1 MSIYLYTF
9 YGDVPPAD
17 ADSVGTPQFVA
28 AQKKA
33 AARDRV
39 IRAWLQRNEI
49 GAFPKPES
57 EVVALLPKFGEY
69 SESNPEL
76 YFMFS
81 DGDNRFRVLHRGA
94 LTSYDDYDA
103 AVRGIYAVPEET
115 DVATH
120 RNIVFPRYPGSGA
133 PNPGVAPDQRG

>member
-1 MSIYLYTF
+1 MSIWLYTF
-9 YGDVPPAD
+9 YGDIPPAD

-33 AARDRV
+33 ARRDRV
-39 IRAWLQRNEI
+39 IRVWLQLNEI

-57 EVVALLPKFGEY
+57 EVVALLPKFGAY

-81 DGDNRFRVLHRGA
+81 DGNDRFRVLHRGA
-94 LTSYDDYDA
+94 LTSYADYDA
-103 AVRGIYAVPEET
+103 AVRGIYSVPEET
-115 DVATH
+115 DIATH
-120 RNIVFPRYPGSGA
+120 RNIVFPKYSDGSA
-133 PNPGVAPDQRG
+133 NPGVPPTDAP